1 MLYDVIMLLP
11 YARNRCA
18 CKEEFK
24 SIDRLKGYKMNK
36 ILTKRKKAMMM
47 KKSNHQRN
55 DAMTIK

>member
-1 MLYDVIMLLP
+1 MLLP